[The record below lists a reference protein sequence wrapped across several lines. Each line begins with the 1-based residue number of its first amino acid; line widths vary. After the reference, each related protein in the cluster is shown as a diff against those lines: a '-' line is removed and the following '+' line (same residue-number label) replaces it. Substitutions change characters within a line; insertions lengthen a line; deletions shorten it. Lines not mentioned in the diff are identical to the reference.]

1 MILFTGVWG
10 TLNDAGTACL
20 YSSNV
25 ILNANK
31 IFSDKNANTFMA
43 QGFTF
48 LTNEIQKL
56 IFNKLKILWFI
67 ERQSCK

>member
-1 MILFTGVWG
+1 MML
-10 TLNDAGTACL
+10 GTACL
-20 YSSNV
+20 YSPNV

-31 IFSDKNANTFMA
+31 NFSDKNANKFMA
-43 QGFTF
+43 QGLTF

-56 IFNKLKILWFI
+56 IFNKLKILWFS

>member
-1 MILFTGVWG
+1 ML
-10 TLNDAGTACL
+10 GTACL

-31 IFSDKNANTFMA
+31 IFGDKNANKFMT
-43 QGFTF
+43 QGLTF

-56 IFNKLKILWFI
+56 IFNKLKILCFS
-67 ERQSCK
+67 ERQSYK